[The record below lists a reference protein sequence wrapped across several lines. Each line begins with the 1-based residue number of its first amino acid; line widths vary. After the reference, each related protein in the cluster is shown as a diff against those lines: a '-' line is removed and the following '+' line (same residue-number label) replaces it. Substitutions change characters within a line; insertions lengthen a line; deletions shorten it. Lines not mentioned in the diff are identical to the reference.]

1 MNERL
6 IKDENLR
13 NYKLFHK
20 NFRNH
25 NSRIYNRFFSNEI
38 IIA

>member
-6 IKDENLR
+6 TKNENLR

-20 NFRNH
+20 NPRNY
-25 NSRIYNRFFSNEI
+25 NLRIYNRFSSNEI